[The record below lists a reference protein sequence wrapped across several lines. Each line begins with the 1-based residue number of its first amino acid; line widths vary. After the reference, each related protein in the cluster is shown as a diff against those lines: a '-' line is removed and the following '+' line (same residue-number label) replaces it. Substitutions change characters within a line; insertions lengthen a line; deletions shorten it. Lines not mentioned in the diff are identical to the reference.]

1 MNSSTRDDSSVSGPH
16 RARLLWKWAL
26 AAAAGAALVALPSLW
41 IDDPTIARAAT
52 VAGICLMLWLS
63 EIVPPYVPTFVLW
76 ALTPLLLQPLGEAF
90 ALDRVLGWS
99 ADPIL
104 ALFLGGFTLSVAAQ
118 RYGID
123 TWIAGVALR
132 LSRGRRL
139 ALLVLTATA
148 TATLSMWMSNIA
160 ATAMML
166 AALRPLLAG
175 MPDDD
180 AGFRRAL
187 LVGIA
192 LGGNFGGIATPIG
205 SGPNAIAIAALSE
218 THPIS
223 FLSWMAFALPL
234 SGGLLLAGLAFL
246 ALRYRVRG
254 AASLPDL
261 TDLRRAPSGGARWV
275 MAIFFATVAAW
286 LTEPVHGASS
296 ALVALV
302 ATIVLFGSGL
312 LDRDDLARLDW
323 STLVLIAGG
332 IGLGHLF
339 EESGLVAAVAGS
351 VSWEAVSP
359 AGRLLVLCSASAVLA
374 ALMSNTAAATML
386 IPLAASLDPSPST
399 AVLIAVAA
407 SLGIPFAVSTPP
419 NAMVYGEGG
428 LRSADLLVPGLL
440 LMVLGI
446 VLVSLTGPFVLGAM
460 GIP

>member
-1 MNSSTRDDSSVSGPH
+1 MSSVPVDDSDVPGRSRPQ
-16 RARLLWKWAL
+16 RLWKWAL
-26 AAAAGAALVALPSLW
+26 VAAAGVAVATLPSVW
-41 IDDPTIARAAT
+41 IDEPTIARAAT
-52 VAGICLMLWLS
+52 VAGVCLILWLS

-76 ALTPLLLQPLGEAF
+76 VLTPLLLLPLGEEF
-90 ALDRVLGWS
+90 ALERVLGWS

-104 ALFLGGFTLSVAAQ
+104 ALFLGGFTLSVAAG

-123 TWIAGVALR
+123 TWIARIALR
-132 LSRGRRL
+132 LSRGDRR

-160 ATAMML
+160 ATAMMI

-180 AGFRRAL
+180 RFRRAL

-205 SGPNAIAIAALSE
+205 SGPNAIAIAALARD
-218 THPIS
+218 HPIS

-234 SGGLLLAGLAFL
+234 AGGLLLAGLAFL
-246 ALRYRVRG
+246 ALRFRVSGTSR
-254 AASLPDL
+254 LPDL
-261 TDLRRAPSGGARWV
+261 PLLAPSGGARWV
-275 MAIFFATVAAW
+275 IAIFFATVAAW
-286 LTEPVHGASS
+286 LTEPVHGTSS

-302 ATIVLFGSGL
+302 ATVVLFGSGL
-312 LDRDDLARLDW
+312 LNRDDLARLDW

-332 IGLGHLF
+332 IGLGNLF
-339 EESGLVAAVAGS
+339 EQSGLVAAVAGS
-351 VSWEAVSP
+351 VPWESVSP

-386 IPLAASLDPSPST
+386 IPLAASFDPSPST

-407 SLGIPFAVSTPP
+407 SLGIPFVVSTPP

-446 VLVSLTGPFVLGAM
+446 VLVSLTGPIVLGAV